1 MPKSKVLII
10 IPAYNEQESIKK
22 TVTEVQKTGYDFV
35 IINDGSTDN
44 TKRILADNNYPF
56 IDLPFNLG
64 IGGAMQ
70 TGYKYAHQNN
80 YDIAI
85 QFDADG
91 QHNKSYIKDIIN
103 PIENSKANL
112 VVGSC
117 FIDKTTKTRRSSAI
131 RTFGIKSLSNII
143 RIFSGKRIYDPT
155 SGFRA
160 ADKSTIALFAN
171 NYPLEYPE
179 PISNFEILKFSNLKI
194 KEVPV
199 TMSKREQGKSSIHS
213 WKNFYAAFNVFL
225 SIIILSLRRKHE

>member
-91 QHNKSYIKDIIN
+91 QHNKSYLKDIIN

-143 RIFSGKRIYDPT
+143 RILAKEFMTPHRGFVPPT
-155 SGFRA
+155 KA
-160 ADKSTIALFAN
+160 
-171 NYPLEYPE
+171 PLHY
-179 PISNFEILKFSNLKI
+179 SL
-194 KEVPV
+194 
-199 TMSKREQGKSSIHS
+199 
-213 WKNFYAAFNVFL
+213 
-225 SIIILSLRRKHE
+225 IIIL